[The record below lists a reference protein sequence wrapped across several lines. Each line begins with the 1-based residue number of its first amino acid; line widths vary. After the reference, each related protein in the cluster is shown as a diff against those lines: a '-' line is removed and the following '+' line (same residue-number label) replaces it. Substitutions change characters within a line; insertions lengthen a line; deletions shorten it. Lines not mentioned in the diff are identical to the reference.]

1 MRRSAG
7 KPARSLLAAA
17 IAAAVPLAASAA
29 LAAPASAE
37 IAWAPCHGSN
47 SFACARLT
55 VPLDPSGTT
64 PGTITL
70 AVRRHLAPVGNA
82 KSAVVALAG
91 GPGQAAI
98 PFAEDFTE
106 LLGPILAT
114 RDEIVYDQRG
124 TGLSHPLSCHGFEHP
139 GGYRSL
145 GALISACASQIGAER
160 AFYTSLDSVAD
171 IEAIRVAGGYEK
183 LVLYG
188 TSYGTKVALEYAQE
202 HPEHVEALILDSV
215 VPPDGPEP
223 LGRPTLAAVPRI
235 LRQLCAFRACAR
247 ITPNPV
253 RDLARLVQ
261 RLRRAPLRGRVIGS
275 RGRPRA
281 VRISSDDLLEILIAG
296 DLDPILRAEFIAAV
310 RGAADGDSAAL
321 ARLVARAEGNGES
334 ESSEDVD
341 VPLYYAT
348 TCEEQDFPWNRA
360 VGPSTR
366 IAQAKAALDALPAG
380 SLAPFTTANAF
391 AVSDMPAC
399 AFWPFA
405 TPAPPVLD
413 APLPNVPTLILS
425 GADDLRTP
433 TSGARAVA
441 AQIPDAHLLVVP
453 NTGHSVLGTE
463 PTPCAHAALQAL
475 FAAKKIV
482 PCPKTPPPAILAPT
496 PLPPQRLADV
506 APAHGYRAR
515 TGRTLQAVKLTL
527 ADFVRQ
533 FVLAVVERLDSAHS
547 ANLKSL
553 STGGLRAG
561 WAQLAGGGLRFHD
574 YTYVPGVTLTGLVKS
589 ESVTL
594 RIGGSAAARGT
605 LRLGAHR
612 ALVGVLEDQ
621 HVRLAAS
628 AGTSLGAVD
637 VGAGDTS
644 ALAARA
650 ARQGEPKS
658 TFAGAGMRAALD
670 RLCDELAPLP
680 GGLGAALSALP
691 ELWAPRSSAGF

>member
-1 MRRSAG
+1 MRRPVG
-7 KPARSLLAAA
+7 KPVLSLLAAA
-17 IAAAVPLAASAA
+17 TVTAGLLAASAG
-29 LAAPASAE
+29 LAVSAAAE
-37 IAWAPCHGSN
+37 IAFAPCSDSN
-47 SFACARLT
+47 SFACGHLT
-55 VPLDPSGTT
+55 VPLDPSGATA
-64 PGTITL
+64 GTITL
-70 AVRRHLAPVGNA
+70 SIRRHLAPVGNA
-82 KSAVVALAG
+82 KSAVIALAG

-124 TGLSHPLSCHGFEHP
+124 TGLSHPLSCHSFEHP
-139 GGYRSL
+139 GGFRNF
-145 GALISACASQIGAER
+145 GALISSCAAQIGAER

-223 LGRPTLAAVPRI
+223 LGRPTLAAVPRV
-235 LRQLCAFRACAR
+235 LRQLCAFRACAQ

-253 RDLARLVQ
+253 HDLARLVR
-261 RLRRAPLRGRVIGS
+261 RLRRGPLRGRVIDG
-275 RGRPRA
+275 RGRPRT
-281 VRISSDDLLEILIAG
+281 VRISSDDLLGILIAG

-310 RGAADGDSAAL
+310 RGAANGDSAAL
-321 ARLVARAEGNGES
+321 ARLVARAEGNGEG

-348 TCEEQDFPWNRA
+348 TCEEQDFPWSRA

-366 IAQAKAALDALPAG
+366 VAQAKAALDALPAS

-391 AVSDMPAC
+391 AISDMPAC

-433 TSGARAVA
+433 TANARAVA

-463 PTPCAHAALQAL
+463 PTSCAHAALEAQ
-475 FAAKKIV
+475 FAAKQIV
-482 PCPKTPPPAILAPT
+482 PCPELPPPAILEPT
-496 PLPPQRLADV
+496 PLPPRRLADV
-506 APAHGYRAR
+506 PSARGYRAR

-527 ADFVRQ
+527 ADFARQ
-533 FVLAVVERLDSAHS
+533 LLLAVIEKLDSS
-547 ANLKSL
+547 RSPSLKSL

-574 YTYVPGVTLTGLVKS
+574 YTYIPGVTLTGLVKS

-594 RIGGSAAARGT
+594 RIGGSAAAHGT
-605 LRLGAHR
+605 LRLGTHR
-612 ALVGVLEDQ
+612 ELVGVLEDHRVQ
-621 HVRLAAS
+621 LAAS
-628 AGTSLGAVD
+628 DGTGGAS
-637 VGAGDTS
+637 GN

-650 ARQGEPKS
+650 ARQGES
-658 TFAGAGMRAALD
+658 TPADTGARLPAALS
-670 RLCDELAPLP
+670 RLRDELAPLP
-680 GGLGAALSALP
+680 AGLGTALSALP
-691 ELWAPRSSAGF
+691 ELWALRASAGL